1 MSVVTANDIE
11 RANGV
16 LTIGLKDVVT
26 PLAADRAKEL
36 GVRIE
41 RVQKPPQPQPVT
53 KSTPMAASTA
63 KPGRP
68 TQSPL
73 SRTRPTRRC
82 QARFIGAAPP
92 FLRRFSSI
100 GRVRP
105 RRPIRGHAPPWSA
118 RVMSA
123 R

>member
-41 RVQKPPQPQPVT
+41 RVQKPPQLQPVT

-63 KPGRP
+63 KPGP
-68 TQSPL
+68 ANPKSAVPNPPSSAL
-73 SRTRPTRRC
+73 SGALYRR
-82 QARFIGAAPP
+82 GAP

-105 RRPIRGHAPPWSA
+105 RRPIRGNAPPWSA
-118 RVMSA
+118 RAMSA